1 LVIDIPPHIS
11 LRLERVSTVR
21 LRRERGL
28 QGKANFRGHPLHLM
42 LISFPV
48 AFWTGALFTDA
59 VGAWRHDDFWFRMS
73 VVLIAMGTA
82 GAVFASVCGY
92 IDYRTVRMSRKARSV
107 ATGHML
113 WSLGATAVFALA
125 LALRVKAW
133 HAPWGIA
140 VTIAGGA
147 VLLVGGYLG
156 SELSN
161 RFRIGI
167 LDAPPSSITGA
178 QP

>member
-1 LVIDIPPHIS
+1 M
-11 LRLERVSTVR
+11 
-21 LRRERGL
+21 

-59 VGAWRHDDFWFRMS
+59 LGAWRHDEFWFRMS
-73 VVLIAMGTA
+73 VALIAMGTA
-82 GAVFASVCGY
+82 GAVLASVCGY
-92 IDYRTVRMSRKARSV
+92 IDYRTVQMTAPARRV

-113 WSLGATAVFALA
+113 WSLGATLVFALA
-125 LALRVKAW
+125 LYARAGDW
-133 HAPWGIA
+133 RAPWGIA
-140 VTIAGGA
+140 LTVVGGL

-167 LDAPPSSITGA
+167 LDAPAADPTRA
-178 QP
+178 RP

>member
-1 LVIDIPPHIS
+1 M
-11 LRLERVSTVR
+11 
-21 LRRERGL
+21 

-48 AFWTGALFTDA
+48 AFWTGALLTDGT
-59 VGAWRHDDFWFRMS
+59 GAWTHDDFWFRMS

-82 GAVFASVCGY
+82 GAVAAAVCGY
-92 IDYRTVRMSRKARSV
+92 IDYRTIRMRRKARKV

-113 WSLGATAVFALA
+113 WSLAATAVFAVA
-125 LALRVKAW
+125 LLLRAHAW
-133 HAPWGIA
+133 RAPAGIVLTVVGA
-140 VTIAGGA
+140 V

-161 RFRIGI
+161 RYRIGI
-167 LDAPPSSITGA
+167 VETPAPPAPVTRA
-178 QP
+178 RP

>member
-1 LVIDIPPHIS
+1 M
-11 LRLERVSTVR
+11 
-21 LRRERGL
+21 

-59 VGAWRHDDFWFRMS
+59 VGAWRHDEFWFRMS

-82 GAVFASVCGY
+82 GAVVASVCGY
-92 IDYRTVRMSRKARSV
+92 IDYRTVPMTSKARRV

-113 WSLGATAVFALA
+113 WSLAATAVFAVA
-125 LALRVKAW
+125 LYARARAW

-140 VTIAGGA
+140 LTIAGGL

-167 LDAPPSSITGA
+167 LEAPPAGVTRA
-178 QP
+178 RP

>member
-1 LVIDIPPHIS
+1 M
-11 LRLERVSTVR
+11 
-21 LRRERGL
+21 

-59 VGAWRHDDFWFRMS
+59 IGAAEHDEFWFRMS
-73 VVLIAMGTA
+73 VVLIAMGTVT
-82 GAVFASVCGY
+82 AVAAAVCGY
-92 IDYRTVRMSRKARSV
+92 IDYRTVRMTRKARSV

-113 WSLGATAVFALA
+113 WSLAATVVFGLA
-125 LALRVKAW
+125 LWARASAW

-140 VTIAGGA
+140 LTVAGG
-147 VLLVGGYLG
+147 VILLVGGYLG

-161 RFRIGI
+161 RYRIGI
-167 LDAPPSSITGA
+167 LDARPVIVSKS
-178 QP
+178 QR

>member
-1 LVIDIPPHIS
+1 M
-11 LRLERVSTVR
+11 
-21 LRRERGL
+21 

-48 AFWTGALFTDA
+48 AFWTGALATDA
-59 VGAWRHDDFWFRMS
+59 LGAWWHDDFWFHMS
-73 VVLIAMGTA
+73 VALIAMGTI
-82 GAVFASVCGY
+82 GAVLASICGY
-92 IDYRTVRMSRKARSV
+92 IDYRTVRMTREARRV

-113 WSLGATAVFALA
+113 WSIGATAVFALA
-125 LALRVKAW
+125 LAARARMW

-140 VTIAGGA
+140 LTIAGGL

-167 LDAPPSSITGA
+167 LDAPPGNATRA